1 VAPQL
6 KPVVRSILAH
16 TTSNPG
22 ITRAVSAVT
31 RTGLV
36 PEFVWKRLPVD
47 RTFFV
52 PAEAGIGGFSY
63 SADRADGIGRALF
76 WRGIT
81 AWEQETVPVFYRYA
95 RQSRSIIDIG
105 GNTGIYSLI
114 ACAANP
120 SARVRC
126 FEPVPQLIDIIRKNI
141 QLNGWES
148 RCELYGQAVSD
159 QLGSVKFHVP
169 LLRVPKSGSL
179 HVEGFRGHAGR
190 LIDVV
195 VTTIDAVCAD
205 DQEPVDL
212 VKIDV
217 EGFED
222 KALQGMTRVLDRSRP
237 HLIVECNPDGPF
249 KNVEAILSAFNYR
262 FFHLRKDGAVP
273 VPHIVPDPEQRFRNY
288 LCTCPDRP

>member
-16 TTSNPG
+16 TATNPLLTG
-22 ITRAVSAVT
+22 ALAALTRN
-31 RTGLV
+31 GLV
-36 PEFVWKRLPVD
+36 PEPIWKRLPVD
-47 RTFFV
+47 RTFYV
-52 PAEAGIGGFSY
+52 SAEGGIGGFHY
-63 SADRADGIGRALF
+63 CADPADGIGRALF

-81 AWEQETVPVFYRYA
+81 AWERETVPVFYKYA
-95 RQSRSIIDIG
+95 RQARNIVDIG

-126 FEPVPQLIDIIRKNI
+126 FEPVPQLIDIIKKNI
-141 QLNGWES
+141 ALNHWEA
-148 RCELYGQAVSD
+148 RCEVSGQAVSD
-159 QLGSVKFHVP
+159 EQGSVKFHVP

-179 HVEGFRGHAGR
+179 HVEGFRGNAGR
-190 LIDVV
+190 LIDVT
-195 VTTIDAVCAD
+195 VTTIDTVCSE
-205 DQEPVDL
+205 QETVDL

-222 KALQGMTRVLDRSRP
+222 KALQGMTRVLDQSRP
-237 HLIVECNPDGPF
+237 HLIVECNPDGPY

-262 FFHLRKDGAVP
+262 FFHLRSEGQVP
-273 VPHIVPDPEQRFRNY
+273 VAHIVPDPDQRFRNY
-288 LCTCPDRP
+288 LCTCPDRSQ